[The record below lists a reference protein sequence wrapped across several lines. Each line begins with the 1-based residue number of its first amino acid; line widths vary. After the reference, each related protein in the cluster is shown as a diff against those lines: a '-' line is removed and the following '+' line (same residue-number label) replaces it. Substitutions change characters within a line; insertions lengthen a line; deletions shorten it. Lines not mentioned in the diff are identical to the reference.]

1 MNKLTVEDLK
11 ITLQMRLA
19 EVDRRIQLG
28 RQERLRAS
36 NKQAALPP
44 NKQQPRRQ
52 KIKIKPQHSVT
63 PISTATVVAAVLAA
77 ARVLLR
83 TVGRNS
89 LGSCSTQAVM

>member
-28 RQERLRAS
+28 RQERRRPN

-44 NKQQPRRQ
+44 DKQQPRRQ
-52 KIKIKPQHSVT
+52 KK
-63 PISTATVVAAVLAA
+63 
-77 ARVLLR
+77 
-83 TVGRNS
+83 
-89 LGSCSTQAVM
+89 